1 MRTLGDD
8 VVDFTVTLV
17 RALHRVGQ
25 FDPSRPNFPRV
36 RARLLKE
43 LTRLQRTQPE
53 LAYVIGPPTVAG
65 GPPEVHVDGT
75 APARTELRRLV
86 GPSIGGAFVLQLQ
99 EFMQRRS
106 LVVLAFARGIT
117 EPEWN
122 AFLEILSAPPV
133 ETDPARE
140 GARVCK
146 ALLDKKASHLALVRE
161 IDLPPQSPEVAWM
174 VRMALGRM
182 GHDVRAF
189 ITVGDAKPATLAEH
203 SERLVTGMAYSFF
216 RKFEV
221 LRAILWATPV
231 LDRILGA
238 LPGMNAFHAREFFV
252 RGLPVLPLVGVT
264 KLILRE
270 AGEAGQV
277 PREPAMSVLRSIVE
291 RLLLDPPAPKTDEL
305 LREMCRRQV
314 VGITRLPPELQEWV
328 LAEHWVESLR
338 ERPSNEPPAG
348 SQTIN
353 PVRLLQKAMRYAL
366 STHRFVEAN
375 AIFMRL
381 RVANDKAVSDVFDT
395 PTLEATLTDFPE
407 DPAARRGILALL
419 LVGGEVAALST
430 ATVVAQNEPKLREA
444 GAWLLTEMKARGI
457 AAALRVLDEGVE
469 GEDAAYLL
477 LACVKEGAGPE
488 AAPVF
493 IKQLRHSAP
502 KIRRYA
508 LTALA
513 ECNPETAES
522 YVAGALADSDESV
535 RIRAL
540 LLCANTGLGSAKIVP
555 QAVRLIS
562 RDARGAS
569 PPVVRA
575 AIEVVVSRREAN
587 SMAAVD
593 AELALCRL
601 AEPIGLFGQLLGHHP
616 PPSDVLLTA
625 ISALGRLG
633 SAKAKKVLQ
642 QLCKHKNEDVVHA
655 AQEALAGRA
664 TKTMAISQVFAS
676 AERNA
681 RKSGVMS
688 VTDVQRGN
696 D

>member
-36 RARLLKE
+36 RARLHKE
-43 LTRLQRTQPE
+43 LVRLLRTQPE

-65 GPPEVHVDGT
+65 GPPELYVDGT
-75 APARTELRRLV
+75 GPARTELRRLV

-106 LVVLAFARGIT
+106 LVVMAFPRGIT

-122 AFLEILSAPPV
+122 AFLEIIPNTPV
-133 ETDPARE
+133 EADPARE
-140 GARVCK
+140 GARLCK
-146 ALLDKKASHLALVRE
+146 AILEKKVTHLVLARE
-161 IDLPPQSPEVAWM
+161 IDQPPSSPEMNWL
-174 VRMALGRM
+174 VRMALGRL
-182 GHDVRAF
+182 GHDVRAL
-189 ITVGDAKPATLAEH
+189 IALGEATPTTLQEH
-203 SERLVTGMAYSFF
+203 SERLATGMAYSFF
-216 RKFEV
+216 RKFDI

-231 LDRILGA
+231 MDRILGA
-238 LPGMNAFHAREFFV
+238 LPGFNAFRARDLFV
-252 RGLPVLPLVGVT
+252 RGLPVTPLVGVT

-270 AGEAGQV
+270 AGEAGEV
-277 PREPAMSVLRSIVE
+277 PQEPAMSVLRAIVE
-291 RLLLDPPAPKTDEL
+291 RLLQDPPALKTDQL
-305 LREMCRRQV
+305 LREMCRREV

-328 LAEHWVESLR
+328 LAEKWVEALQQ
-338 ERPSNEPPAG
+338 RPSTEPPAG
-348 SQTIN
+348 SATVN

-375 AIFMRL
+375 AILMRL
-381 RVANDKAVSDVFDT
+381 RVSNEKAISEVFDT

-407 DPAARRGILALL
+407 NPAARRGILALL
-419 LVGGEVAALST
+419 LMGGEVAALST

-493 IKQLRHSAP
+493 IKQLKHSAP

-513 ECNPETAES
+513 ECNAEAAEPH
-522 YVAGALADSDESV
+522 VAVALADSDESV

-601 AEPIGLFGQLLGHHP
+601 AAPIGLIGRLLGQKA

-642 QLCKHKNEDVVHA
+642 QLCKHKDADVVHA

-664 TKTMAISQVFAS
+664 VRTMAISQVFAS
-676 AERNA
+676 AER
-681 RKSGVMS
+681 RRSGIRN
-688 VTDVQRGN
+688 VTDGTPRGSE
-696 D
+696 

>member
-1 MRTLGDD
+1 
-8 VVDFTVTLV
+8 V
-17 RALHRVGQ
+17 RAL
-25 FDPSRPNFPRV
+25 
-36 RARLLKE
+36 
-43 LTRLQRTQPE
+43 
-53 LAYVIGPPTVAG
+53 I
-65 GPPEVHVDGT
+65 
-75 APARTELRRLV
+75 
-86 GPSIGGAFVLQLQ
+86 
-99 EFMQRRS
+99 
-106 LVVLAFARGIT
+106 
-117 EPEWN
+117 
-122 AFLEILSAPPV
+122 
-133 ETDPARE
+133 
-140 GARVCK
+140 
-146 ALLDKKASHLALVRE
+146 
-161 IDLPPQSPEVAWM
+161 
-174 VRMALGRM
+174 ALGE
-182 GHDVRAF
+182 
-189 ITVGDAKPATLAEH
+189 ATPTTLQEH
-203 SERLVTGMAYSFF
+203 SERLATGMAYSFF
-216 RKFEV
+216 RKFDI

-231 LDRILGA
+231 MDRILGA
-238 LPGMNAFHAREFFV
+238 LPGLNGFRARDLFV
-252 RGLPVLPLVGVT
+252 RGLPVPPLVGVT
-264 KLILRE
+264 KLILRD
-270 AGEAGQV
+270 AGEAGEV
-277 PREPAMSVLRSIVE
+277 PQEPAMSVLRAIVE
-291 RLLLDPPAPKTDEL
+291 RLLQDPPAPKTDQL
-305 LREMCRRQV
+305 LREMCRREV

-328 LAEHWVESLR
+328 LAEKWVESLQQ
-338 ERPSNEPPAG
+338 RPSTEPPAG
-348 SQTIN
+348 SATVN

-375 AIFMRL
+375 AILMRL
-381 RVANDKAVSDVFDT
+381 RVSNEKAIAEVFDT
-395 PTLEATLTDFPE
+395 PTLEATLTDFP
-407 DPAARRGILALL
+407 DNPAARRGILALL
-419 LVGGEVAALST
+419 LMGGEVAALST

-444 GAWLLTEMKARGI
+444 GAWLLTEMRARGI

-477 LACVKEGAGPE
+477 LACVKEGAGLE

-493 IKQLRHSAP
+493 IKQLKHSAP

-513 ECNPETAES
+513 ECNPEAAEPH
-522 YVAGALADSDESV
+522 VAVALADSDESV

-601 AEPIGLFGQLLGHHP
+601 AAPIGFFGRLFGQKP

-642 QLCKHKNEDVVHA
+642 QLCKHKDADVVNA

-664 TKTMAISQVFAS
+664 VRTMAISQVFAS
-676 AERNA
+676 AER
-681 RKSGVMS
+681 RRSGIRN
-688 VTDVQRGN
+688 VTDGTPRGN
-696 D
+696 E

>member
-8 VVDFTVTLV
+8 VVDFSVTLV

-25 FDPSRPNFPRV
+25 LDPSRPNFPRV

-53 LAYVIGPPTVAG
+53 LAYVIGPPAVAG
-65 GPPEVHVDGT
+65 GPPEVYVDGT
-75 APARTELRRLV
+75 GPARTELRRLV
-86 GPSIGGAFVLQLQ
+86 GPSIGGAFILQLQ

-106 LVVLAFARGIT
+106 LVVLGFARGII
-117 EPEWN
+117 ESEWN
-122 AFLEILSAPPV
+122 AFLEIVPEKPV
-133 ETDPARE
+133 EADAVRE

-146 ALLDKKASHLALVRE
+146 ALLDKKISHVALVRE
-161 IDLPPQSPEVAWM
+161 IDLPPPSPEVSWLA
-174 VRMALGRM
+174 RTALGRM
-182 GHDVRAF
+182 GHDVRAL
-189 ITVGDAKPATLAEH
+189 IALGEAKPATLAEH

-216 RKFEV
+216 RKFEI
-221 LRAILWATPV
+221 LRAILWAAPV
-231 LDRILGA
+231 LDKILSA
-238 LPGMNAFHAREFFV
+238 LPGLNEFHTRDVLV
-252 RGLPVLPLVGVT
+252 RGLPALPVVGTT

-277 PREPAMSVLRSIVE
+277 PREPAMSVLRAIAE
-291 RLLLDPPAPKTDEL
+291 RLLQDPPAPKTDEL
-305 LREMCRRQV
+305 LREMCRREV
-314 VGITRLPPELQEWV
+314 VAITRLPPELQEWV
-328 LAEHWVESLR
+328 LAEQWVEALQQ
-338 ERPSNEPPAG
+338 RPSTEPPAG
-348 SQTIN
+348 SATIN

-366 STHRFVEAN
+366 ATHRFVEAN
-375 AIFMRL
+375 AILMRL
-381 RVANDKAVSDVFDT
+381 RVTSDKAIHDVFDG

-407 DPAARRGILALL
+407 NRDTRRGILALL
-419 LVGGEVAALST
+419 LMGGEVAALST

-488 AAPVF
+488 AAPVL
-493 IKQLRHSAP
+493 IKQLKHAAP

-513 ECNPETAES
+513 ECNPEAAEPH
-522 YVAGALADSDESV
+522 VAGALSDSDESV

-555 QAVRLIS
+555 QAVHLIS

-575 AIEVVVSRREAN
+575 AIEVVVSRRETNA
-587 SMAAVD
+587 MAAVD

-601 AEPIGLFGQLLGHHP
+601 AKPIGFFGGLFGQKP

-642 QLCKHKNEDVVHA
+642 QLCKHKDADVVHA

-676 AERNA
+676 AER
-681 RKSGVMS
+681 RKSGVRS
-688 VTDVQRGN
+688 VATGQRG
-696 D
+696 DE